1 MCFQIIAITDRKL
14 CKSQSANTKNTSK
27 NLAKNIDKFLAR
39 LELLAKSGVDSVI
52 LREKDLCESEYLAL
66 AKEAIGIFENANKA
80 NKTNSTNT
88 NKANANN
95 SSNECKLILH
105 NFIEVAYKLEY
116 PFFHAPFSVLED
128 LASNKISCQK
138 ISENGVFGASIHS
151 LEELA
156 VALDFGVDYVIAG
169 NVFESDCKDG
179 VQGRGVEFLRKI
191 SGRLECYKND
201 LTKDFA
207 KNLPIYAVGGICK
220 ENLAMLCKDIK
231 NALPNSHTQASNNAN
246 NKNAKTSAK
255 KAEIMEAKI
264 ARAKIAGVCMRSTL
278 MECENP
284 KAYIAQC
291 KEIITKEIYKD
302 F

>member
-14 CKSQSANTKNTSK
+14 CKSQSANTKNT
-27 NLAKNIDKFLAR
+27 AKDIDKFLAR

-52 LREKDLCESEYLAL
+52 LREKDLRESEYLAL
-66 AKEAIGIFENANKA
+66 SKEAIGIFESANKA
-80 NKTNSTNT
+80 NSTNT

-95 SSNECKLILH
+95 SSNECRLILH

-116 PFFHAPFSVLED
+116 PFFHAPFCVLED
-128 LASNKISCQK
+128 LASNKIPTQK
-138 ISENGVFGASIHS
+138 ISKNCVFGASIHS

-169 NVFESDCKDG
+169 NVFESACKEG
-179 VQGRGVEFLRKI
+179 VQGRGVEFLREI
-191 SGRLECYKND
+191 SGRLEQHKND
-201 LTKDFA
+201 LAKDFA
-207 KNLPIYAVGGICK
+207 KNMPIYAVGGICK

-231 NALPNSHTQASNNAN
+231 NALPNSNTQASNNAN
-246 NKNAKTSAK
+246 NENSKTSTQKAK
-255 KAEIMEAKI
+255 IME
-264 ARAKIAGVCMRSTL
+264 AKIAGVCMRSAL

>member
-14 CKSQSANTKNTSK
+14 CKSQSANTKNT
-27 NLAKNIDKFLAR
+27 AKDIDKFLAR

-52 LREKDLCESEYLAL
+52 LREKDLRENEYLAL
-66 AKEAIGIFENANKA
+66 AKEAIGIFESANKA
-80 NKTNSTNT
+80 NKANSTNT

-95 SSNECKLILH
+95 SSNECRLILH

-116 PFFHAPFSVLED
+116 LFFHAPFGVLED
-128 LASNKISCQK
+128 LASNKILCQK
-138 ISENGVFGASIHS
+138 ISKNGAFGASIHS

-169 NVFESDCKDG
+169 NVFESACKEG
-179 VQGRGVEFLRKI
+179 VQGRGVEFLCEI
-191 SGRLECYKND
+191 SGGLEQHKND

-231 NALPNSHTQASNNAN
+231 NALPNSDTQASNNTN
-246 NKNAKTSAK
+246 NENSKTSTQK
-255 KAEIMEAKI
+255 VKTMG
-264 ARAKIAGVCMRSTL
+264 AKIAGVCMRSAL

>member
-14 CKSQSANTKNTSK
+14 CKSQSANTKDF
-27 NLAKNIDKFLAR
+27 AKNIDKFLAR

-52 LREKDLCESEYLAL
+52 LREKDLRKSEYLAL
-66 AKEAIGIFENANKA
+66 AKEAIGIFESANKA
-80 NKTNSTNT
+80 NKTNNANT
-88 NKANANN
+88 NKTNANN

-116 PFFHAPFSVLED
+116 PFFHAPFGVLED
-128 LASNKISCQK
+128 LTSNKILSQK
-138 ISENGVFGASIHS
+138 ISENCVLGASIHS

-156 VALDFGVDYVIAG
+156 VALDFGVDYVIVG
-169 NVFESDCKDG
+169 NVFESACKEG

-191 SGRLECYKND
+191 SGRLEHYKND

-231 NALPNSHTQASNNAN
+231 NTLPNSDTQASNNAN
-246 NKNAKTSAK
+246 NKNAKTSTQK
-255 KAEIMEAKI
+255 AKI
-264 ARAKIAGVCMRSTL
+264 MGAKIAGVCMRSAL

>member
-14 CKSQSANTKNTSK
+14 CQSQSANTKNT
-27 NLAKNIDKFLAR
+27 AKDIDKFLAR

-66 AKEAIGIFENANKA
+66 AKEAIGIFESANKA

-116 PFFHAPFSVLED
+116 PFFHAPFCVLED
-128 LASNKISCQK
+128 LTSNKILPQK
-138 ISENGVFGASIHS
+138 ISKNRVLGVSIHS

-169 NVFESDCKDG
+169 NVFESACKEG
-179 VQGRGVEFLRKI
+179 AQGRGVEFLRKI
-191 SGRLECYKND
+191 SGGLEHYKND

-231 NALPNSHTQASNNAN
+231 NALPNSHTQTSNNTN
-246 NKNAKTSAK
+246 NENSKTSTQK
-255 KAEIMEAKI
+255 SKI
-264 ARAKIAGVCMRSTL
+264 DRAKIAGVCMRSAL

-284 KAYIAQC
+284 KVYIAQC
-291 KEIITKEIYKD
+291 KEIIKKEIYKD

>member
-14 CKSQSANTKNTSK
+14 CKSQNANTKNT
-27 NLAKNIDKFLAR
+27 AKDIDKFLAR

-52 LREKDLCESEYLAL
+52 LREKDLCESYYLAL
-66 AKEAIGIFENANKA
+66 AKEAIGIFESANKA
-80 NKTNSTNT
+80 NKTNSANT

-116 PFFHAPFSVLED
+116 PFFHAPFCVLED
-128 LASNKISCQK
+128 LASNKILPQK

-156 VALDFGVDYVIAG
+156 VALDFSVDYVIAG
-169 NVFESDCKDG
+169 NVFESACKEG
-179 VQGRGVEFLRKI
+179 AQGRGVEFLCEI
-191 SGRLECYKND
+191 SGGLEHYKND

-231 NALPNSHTQASNNAN
+231 NALPNSNTQASNNAN
-246 NKNAKTSAK
+246 NENLKTSTQK
-255 KAEIMEAKI
+255 AKI
-264 ARAKIAGVCMRSTL
+264 DRAKIAGVCMRSVL

>member
-1 MCFQIIAITDRKL
+1 MCLQIIAITDRKL
-14 CKSQSANTKNTSK
+14 CKSQSANTKNT
-27 NLAKNIDKFLAR
+27 AKDIDKFLAR

-52 LREKDLCESEYLAL
+52 LREKDLRESEYLAL
-66 AKEAIGIFENANKA
+66 AKEAIGIFESANKA
-80 NKTNSTNT
+80 NETNSANA
-88 NKANANN
+88 NKTNANN

-116 PFFHAPFSVLED
+116 PFFHAPFCVLED
-128 LASNKISCQK
+128 LASNKILPQK
-138 ISENGVFGASIHS
+138 ISENCAFGASIHS

-156 VALDFGVDYVIAG
+156 VALDFGVDYVIVG
-169 NVFESDCKDG
+169 NVFESACKEG
-179 VQGRGVEFLRKI
+179 VQGRGVEFLCEI
-191 SGRLECYKND
+191 SGWLECYKND

-231 NALPNSHTQASNNAN
+231 NALPNSNTQASNNAN
-246 NKNAKTSAK
+246 NENSKTSTQK
-255 KAEIMEAKI
+255 AKI
-264 ARAKIAGVCMRSTL
+264 ARAKIAGVCMRSAL

-284 KAYIAQC
+284 KAYITQC

>member
-1 MCFQIIAITDRKL
+1 MCLQIIAITDRKL
-14 CKSQSANTKNTSK
+14 CKSQSANTKNT
-27 NLAKNIDKFLAR
+27 AKDIDSFLAR

-52 LREKDLCESEYLAL
+52 LREKDLRESEYLAL
-66 AKEAIGIFENANKA
+66 AKEAIRIFESANKA
-80 NKTNSTNT
+80 NKTNNANT
-88 NKANANN
+88 NKTNANN

-116 PFFHAPFSVLED
+116 PFFHAPFGVLED
-128 LASNKISCQK
+128 LTSNKIPTQK
-138 ISENGVFGASIHS
+138 IRENGVFGASIHS

-169 NVFESDCKDG
+169 NVFESACKDG
-179 VQGRGVEFLRKI
+179 VQGRGVEFLREI
-191 SGRLECYKND
+191 SGRLEHYKND

-231 NALPNSHTQASNNAN
+231 NTLPNSDTQASNNAN
-246 NKNAKTSAK
+246 NKNSKTNAQKAK
-255 KAEIMEAKI
+255 IMGAKI
-264 ARAKIAGVCMRSTL
+264 ARAKIAGVCMRSAL
-278 MECENP
+278 MECENS

>member
-1 MCFQIIAITDRKL
+1 MCLQIIAITDRKL
-14 CKSQSANTKNTSK
+14 CQSQSANTKNT
-27 NLAKNIDKFLAR
+27 AKDIDKFLAR

-52 LREKDLCESEYLAL
+52 LREKDLRESEYLAL
-66 AKEAIGIFENANKA
+66 AKEAIGIFESANKA
-80 NKTNSTNT
+80 NKTNNTNT

-116 PFFHAPFSVLED
+116 PFFHTPFCVLED
-128 LASNKISCQK
+128 LTSSNKILPQK
-138 ISENGVFGASIHS
+138 ISKNRVLGASIHS

-156 VALDFGVDYVIAG
+156 AALDFGVDYVIAG
-169 NVFESDCKDG
+169 NVFESACKEG
-179 VQGRGVEFLRKI
+179 AQGRGMEFLREI
-191 SGRLECYKND
+191 SGGLEHYKND

-231 NALPNSHTQASNNAN
+231 NTLPNSNTQASNNAN
-246 NKNAKTSAK
+246 NENLKTSTQKAKT
-255 KAEIMEAKI
+255 MEAKI
-264 ARAKIAGVCMRSTL
+264 ARAKIAGVCMRSAL

>member
-14 CKSQSANTKNTSK
+14 CKSQSTNTKNT
-27 NLAKNIDKFLAR
+27 AKNIDKFLAR

-52 LREKDLCESEYLAL
+52 LREKDLYESEYLVL

-169 NVFESDCKDG
+169 NVFESACKDG

-246 NKNAKTSAK
+246 NKNAKTSVKNAK
-255 KAEIMEAKI
+255 TMGAKKI
-264 ARAKIAGVCMRSTL
+264 ARAKIVGVCMRSAL

>member
-14 CKSQSANTKNTSK
+14 CKSQSTNTKNT
-27 NLAKNIDKFLAR
+27 AKDIDKFLAR

-52 LREKDLCESEYLAL
+52 LREKDLRESEYLAL
-66 AKEAIGIFENANKA
+66 AKEAIGIFESANKA
-80 NKTNSTNT
+80 NKTNSADT

-116 PFFHAPFSVLED
+116 PFFHAPFCVLED
-128 LASNKISCQK
+128 LASNKIPTQK
-138 ISENGVFGASIHS
+138 ISENGVLGVSIHS

-156 VALDFGVDYVIAG
+156 VALDFGVDYVIVG
-169 NVFESDCKDG
+169 NVFESACKEG
-179 VQGRGVEFLRKI
+179 VQGRGVEFLREI
-191 SGRLECYKND
+191 LARLGQHKND

-220 ENLAMLCKDIK
+220 ENLATLCKDIK
-231 NALPNSHTQASNNAN
+231 NALPNSNTQASNNT
-246 NKNAKTSAK
+246 KTSVQEVK
-255 KAEIMEAKI
+255 IMEAKKI
-264 ARAKIAGVCMRSTL
+264 AMAKISGVCMRSVL

>member
-14 CKSQSANTKNTSK
+14 CKSQSANTKNT
-27 NLAKNIDKFLAR
+27 AKDIDRFLAR

-52 LREKDLCESEYLAL
+52 LREKDLRESEYLSL
-66 AKEAIGIFENANKA
+66 AKEAIGIFESANKA
-80 NKTNSTNT
+80 NSTNT

-116 PFFHAPFSVLED
+116 PFFHAPFGVLED
-128 LASNKISCQK
+128 LASNKILPQK

-169 NVFESDCKDG
+169 NVFESACKEG
-179 VQGRGVEFLRKI
+179 VQGRGVEFLREI
-191 SGRLECYKND
+191 SGGLEHYKND

-246 NKNAKTSAK
+246 NNNAKTSVQEVK
-255 KAEIMEAKI
+255 IMEAKKI
-264 ARAKIAGVCMRSTL
+264 ARAKIAGVCMRSAL

>member
-14 CKSQSANTKNTSK
+14 CKSQSANIKNT
-27 NLAKNIDKFLAR
+27 AKDIDKFLAR

-52 LREKDLCESEYLAL
+52 LREKDLRESEYLAL
-66 AKEAIGIFENANKA
+66 AKEAIGIFDSANKA
-80 NKTNSTNT
+80 NKTHNT

-116 PFFHAPFSVLED
+116 PFFHAPFCVLED
-128 LASNKISCQK
+128 LVSNKISTQK
-138 ISENGVFGASIHS
+138 ISENGVLGVSIHS

-169 NVFESDCKDG
+169 NVFESACKEG
-179 VQGRGVEFLRKI
+179 VQGRGVEFLREI
-191 SGRLECYKND
+191 LARLGQHKND

-220 ENLAMLCKDIK
+220 ENLATLCKDIK
-231 NALPNSHTQASNNAN
+231 NALPNSNTQASNNAN
-246 NKNAKTSAK
+246 NNNAKTSVQEVK
-255 KAEIMEAKI
+255 TMEAKKI
-264 ARAKIAGVCMRSTL
+264 ARAKIAGVCMRSAL

>member
-14 CKSQSANTKNTSK
+14 CQSQSANTKNT
-27 NLAKNIDKFLAR
+27 AKDIDKFLAR

-52 LREKDLCESEYLAL
+52 LREKDLRENEYLAL
-66 AKEAIGIFENANKA
+66 AKEAIGIFESANKA
-80 NKTNSTNT
+80 NKTNSTNSANT

-105 NFIEVAYKLEY
+105 NFIDVAYKLEY
-116 PFFHAPFSVLED
+116 PFFHAPFCVLED
-128 LASNKISCQK
+128 LTSNKILPQK
-138 ISENGVFGASIHS
+138 ISKNRVLGASIHS

-169 NVFESDCKDG
+169 NVFESACKEG
-179 VQGRGVEFLRKI
+179 AQGRGVEFLRKI
-191 SGRLECYKND
+191 SGGLECYKND

-231 NALPNSHTQASNNAN
+231 NALPNSHTQTSNNTN
-246 NKNAKTSAK
+246 NENSKTSAQK
-255 KAEIMEAKI
+255 AKI
-264 ARAKIAGVCMRSTL
+264 DRAKIAGVCMRSAL

>member
-14 CKSQSANTKNTSK
+14 CQSQSADTKNT
-27 NLAKNIDKFLAR
+27 AKDIDKFLAR

-52 LREKDLCESEYLAL
+52 LREKDLRESEYLDL
-66 AKEAIGIFENANKA
+66 AKEVIGIFESANKA

-95 SSNECKLILH
+95 SSNECRLILH

-116 PFFHAPFSVLED
+116 PFFHAPFGVLED
-128 LASNKISCQK
+128 LASNKILPQK
-138 ISENGVFGASIHS
+138 ISKNRVLGASIHS

-156 VALDFGVDYVIAG
+156 VALDFGVDYVIVG
-169 NVFESDCKDG
+169 NVFESACKEG
-179 VQGRGVEFLRKI
+179 AQGRGVEFLCEI
-191 SGRLECYKND
+191 SGGLEHYKND

-246 NKNAKTSAK
+246 NNNAKTSVQEVK
-255 KAEIMEAKI
+255 IMEAKKI
-264 ARAKIAGVCMRSTL
+264 ARAKIAGVCMRSAL

>member
-14 CKSQSANTKNTSK
+14 CQSQSANTKNT
-27 NLAKNIDKFLAR
+27 AKDIDKFLAR

-52 LREKDLCESEYLAL
+52 LREKDLCESDYLVL
-66 AKEAIGIFENANKA
+66 AKEAIGIFDSANKA

-116 PFFHAPFSVLED
+116 PFFHAPFGVLED
-128 LASNKISCQK
+128 LVSNKIPTQK
-138 ISENGVFGASIHS
+138 ISKNRVLGASIHS

-156 VALDFGVDYVIAG
+156 VALDFGVDYVIVG
-169 NVFESDCKDG
+169 NVFESACKEG
-179 VQGRGVEFLRKI
+179 VQGRGVEFLCEI
-191 SGRLECYKND
+191 SGRLWHYKND

-231 NALPNSHTQASNNAN
+231 NALPNSDTQASNNAN
-246 NKNAKTSAK
+246 NKNAKTSTQKAK
-255 KAEIMEAKI
+255 TMGAKI
-264 ARAKIAGVCMRSTL
+264 ARAKIAGVCMRSAL

>member
-14 CKSQSANTKNTSK
+14 CKSQSANTKNT
-27 NLAKNIDKFLAR
+27 AKDIDKFLAR

-52 LREKDLCESEYLAL
+52 LREKDLRESEYLAL
-66 AKEAIGIFENANKA
+66 AKEAIRIFESANKA
-80 NKTNSTNT
+80 NKTNSADT

-116 PFFHAPFSVLED
+116 PFFHAPFCVLED
-128 LASNKISCQK
+128 LVSNKIPTQK
-138 ISENGVFGASIHS
+138 ISENGVLGVSIHS

-169 NVFESDCKDG
+169 NVFESACKEG
-179 VQGRGVEFLRKI
+179 VQGRGVEFLCEI
-191 SGRLECYKND
+191 LARLGQHKND

-246 NKNAKTSAK
+246 NNNAKTSVQEVK
-255 KAEIMEAKI
+255 TMEAKKI
-264 ARAKIAGVCMRSTL
+264 ARAKIAGVCMRSAL

>member
-14 CKSQSANTKNTSK
+14 CKSQSANTKNT
-27 NLAKNIDKFLAR
+27 AKDIDKFLAR

-52 LREKDLCESEYLAL
+52 LREKDLCESEYLVL
-66 AKEAIGIFENANKA
+66 AKEAIGIFESANKA
-80 NKTNSTNT
+80 NKTNSANT
-88 NKANANN
+88 NN

-116 PFFHAPFSVLED
+116 PFFHAPFCVLED
-128 LASNKISCQK
+128 LTSNKILPQK
-138 ISENGVFGASIHS
+138 ISKNSVLGASIHS

-169 NVFESDCKDG
+169 NVFESACKEG
-179 VQGRGVEFLRKI
+179 VQGRGVEFLCEI
-191 SGRLECYKND
+191 SGGLEHYKNG

-231 NALPNSHTQASNNAN
+231 NALPNSNTQASNNAN
-246 NKNAKTSAK
+246 NENSKTSTQK
-255 KAEIMEAKI
+255 AKI
-264 ARAKIAGVCMRSTL
+264 DRAKIAGVCMRSAL

>member
-1 MCFQIIAITDRKL
+1 MCLQIIAITDRKL
-14 CKSQSANTKNTSK
+14 CKSQSANTKNT
-27 NLAKNIDKFLAR
+27 AKDIDKFLAR

-52 LREKDLCESEYLAL
+52 LREKDLRESEYLAL
-66 AKEAIGIFENANKA
+66 AKEAIGIFESANKA
-80 NKTNSTNT
+80 NKTNSADT

-116 PFFHAPFSVLED
+116 PFFHAPFCVLED
-128 LASNKISCQK
+128 LVSNKIPTQK
-138 ISENGVFGASIHS
+138 ISENGVLGASIHS

-169 NVFESDCKDG
+169 NVFESACKEG
-179 VQGRGVEFLRKI
+179 VQGRGVEFLREI
-191 SGRLECYKND
+191 LARLGQHKND

-220 ENLAMLCKDIK
+220 ENLATLCKDIK
-231 NALPNSHTQASNNAN
+231 NALPNSNTQASNNARTSVQEV
-246 NKNAKTSAK
+246 KT
-255 KAEIMEAKI
+255 MEAKKI
-264 ARAKIAGVCMRSTL
+264 ARAKIAGVCMRSAL

>member
-14 CKSQSANTKNTSK
+14 CQSQSANTKNT
-27 NLAKNIDKFLAR
+27 AKDIDKFLAR

-66 AKEAIGIFENANKA
+66 AKEAIGIFESANKA
-80 NKTNSTNT
+80 NETNSANT

-95 SSNECKLILH
+95 SSNGCKLILH

-116 PFFHAPFSVLED
+116 PFFHAPFGVLED
-128 LASNKISCQK
+128 LTSNKILPQK
-138 ISENGVFGASIHS
+138 ISKNRVLGASIHS

-156 VALDFGVDYVIAG
+156 VALDFGVNYVIAG
-169 NVFESDCKDG
+169 NVFESVCKGG
-179 VQGRGVEFLRKI
+179 VQGRGVEFLCEI
-191 SGRLECYKND
+191 SGGLECYKND

-231 NALPNSHTQASNNAN
+231 NTLLNSRTQTSNNTN
-246 NKNAKTSAK
+246 NENLKTSTQKAKT
-255 KAEIMEAKI
+255 MEAKI
-264 ARAKIAGVCMRSTL
+264 ARAKIAGVCMRSAL

>member
-14 CKSQSANTKNTSK
+14 CQSQSANTKNT
-27 NLAKNIDKFLAR
+27 AKDIDKFLAR

-52 LREKDLCESEYLAL
+52 LREKDLSENEYLAL
-66 AKEAIGIFENANKA
+66 AKEAIGIFESANKA
-80 NKTNSTNT
+80 NKTNSTNSANT
-88 NKANANN
+88 NKTNANN

-105 NFIEVAYKLEY
+105 NFIDVAYKLEY
-116 PFFHAPFSVLED
+116 PFFHAPFCVLED
-128 LASNKISCQK
+128 LTSNKILPQK
-138 ISENGVFGASIHS
+138 ISKNRVLGASIHS

-169 NVFESDCKDG
+169 NVFESACKEG
-179 VQGRGVEFLRKI
+179 VQGRGVEFLCEI
-191 SGRLECYKND
+191 SGGLEHYKND

-231 NALPNSHTQASNNAN
+231 NALPNSHTQTSNNTN
-246 NKNAKTSAK
+246 NENSKTSTQK
-255 KAEIMEAKI
+255 SKI
-264 ARAKIAGVCMRSTL
+264 DRAKIAGVCMRSAL

-284 KAYIAQC
+284 KVYIAQC
-291 KEIITKEIYKD
+291 KEIIKKEIYKD

>member
-14 CKSQSANTKNTSK
+14 CKSQSANIKNT
-27 NLAKNIDKFLAR
+27 AKDIDKFLAR

-52 LREKDLCESEYLAL
+52 LREKDLRESEYLAL
-66 AKEAIGIFENANKA
+66 AKEAIGIFKSA
-80 NKTNSTNT
+80 NKTNSADT

-116 PFFHAPFSVLED
+116 PFFHAPFCVLED
-128 LASNKISCQK
+128 LASNKISTQK
-138 ISENGVFGASIHS
+138 ISENGVLGASIHS

-169 NVFESDCKDG
+169 NVFESACKEG
-179 VQGRGVEFLRKI
+179 VQGRGVEFLREI
-191 SGRLECYKND
+191 LARLGQHKND

-246 NKNAKTSAK
+246 NNNAKTSVQEVK
-255 KAEIMEAKI
+255 IMEAKKI
-264 ARAKIAGVCMRSTL
+264 ARAKIAGVCMRSAL

>member
-14 CKSQSANTKNTSK
+14 CKSQSANTKNT
-27 NLAKNIDKFLAR
+27 AKDIDKFLAR

-52 LREKDLCESEYLAL
+52 LREKDLRESEYLAL
-66 AKEAIGIFENANKA
+66 AKEAIRIFESANKA
-80 NKTNSTNT
+80 NKTNSADT

-95 SSNECKLILH
+95 SSNGCKLILH

-116 PFFHAPFSVLED
+116 PFFHAPFCVLED
-128 LASNKISCQK
+128 LVSNKIPTQK
-138 ISENGVFGASIHS
+138 ISENGVLGVSIHS

-169 NVFESDCKDG
+169 NVFESACKEG
-179 VQGRGVEFLRKI
+179 VQGRGVEFLREI
-191 SGRLECYKND
+191 LARLGHHKND

-231 NALPNSHTQASNNAN
+231 NALPNSNTQASNNA
-246 NKNAKTSAK
+246 KTSVQEVK
-255 KAEIMEAKI
+255 IMEAKKI
-264 ARAKIAGVCMRSTL
+264 ARAKIAGVCMRSAL

>member
-14 CKSQSANTKNTSK
+14 CQSQSANTKNT
-27 NLAKNIDKFLAR
+27 AKDIDKFLAR

-52 LREKDLCESEYLAL
+52 LREKDLCESKYLAL
-66 AKEAIGIFENANKA
+66 AKEAIGIFDSANNA

-116 PFFHAPFSVLED
+116 PFFHAPFCVLED
-128 LASNKISCQK
+128 LTSNKILPQK
-138 ISENGVFGASIHS
+138 ISKNRVLGASIHS

-169 NVFESDCKDG
+169 NVFESACKEG
-179 VQGRGVEFLRKI
+179 AQGRGVEFLRKI
-191 SGRLECYKND
+191 SGGLERYKND
-201 LTKDFA
+201 LIKDFA

-231 NALPNSHTQASNNAN
+231 NALPNSHTQASNKAN
-246 NKNAKTSAK
+246 NENSKTSTQK
-255 KAEIMEAKI
+255 
-264 ARAKIAGVCMRSTL
+264 AKIAGVCMRSAL

-284 KAYIAQC
+284 KEYIAQC

>member
-14 CKSQSANTKNTSK
+14 CQSQSANTKNT
-27 NLAKNIDKFLAR
+27 AKDIDKFLAR

-66 AKEAIGIFENANKA
+66 AKEAIGIFDSANKA
-80 NKTNSTNT
+80 NKTNSTNSANT

-116 PFFHAPFSVLED
+116 PFFHAPFGVLED
-128 LASNKISCQK
+128 LASNKILPQK
-138 ISENGVFGASIHS
+138 ISKNRVLGASIHS

-156 VALDFGVDYVIAG
+156 VALDFGVDYVIVG
-169 NVFESDCKDG
+169 NVFESACKEG
-179 VQGRGVEFLRKI
+179 AQGRGVEFLRKI
-191 SGRLECYKND
+191 SGGLEHYKND

-220 ENLAMLCKDIK
+220 ENLAMLSKDIK
-231 NALPNSHTQASNNAN
+231 NALPNNHTQTSNNTN
-246 NKNAKTSAK
+246 NENSKISAQK
-255 KAEIMEAKI
+255 AKI
-264 ARAKIAGVCMRSTL
+264 DRAKIAGVCMRSAL

-291 KEIITKEIYKD
+291 KEIIKKEIYKD

>member
-14 CKSQSANTKNTSK
+14 CKSQSANTKNT
-27 NLAKNIDKFLAR
+27 AKDIDKFLAR

-52 LREKDLCESEYLAL
+52 LREKDLRESEYLAL
-66 AKEAIGIFENANKA
+66 SKEAIGIFESANKA
-80 NKTNSTNT
+80 NSTNT

-95 SSNECKLILH
+95 SSNECRLILH

-116 PFFHAPFSVLED
+116 PFFHAPFCVLED
-128 LASNKISCQK
+128 LASNKIPTQK
-138 ISENGVFGASIHS
+138 ISKNCVFGASIHS

-169 NVFESDCKDG
+169 NVFESACKEG
-179 VQGRGVEFLRKI
+179 VQGRGVEFLREI
-191 SGRLECYKND
+191 SGRLEQHKND
-201 LTKDFA
+201 LAKDFA
-207 KNLPIYAVGGICK
+207 KNMPIYAVGGICK

-231 NALPNSHTQASNNAN
+231 NALPNSNTQASNNAN
-246 NKNAKTSAK
+246 NENSKTSTQKAK
-255 KAEIMEAKI
+255 IME
-264 ARAKIAGVCMRSTL
+264 AKIAGVCMRSAL

-284 KAYIAQC
+284 KVYIAQC
-291 KEIITKEIYKD
+291 KEIIKKEIYKD

>member
-14 CKSQSANTKNTSK
+14 CQSQSANTKNT
-27 NLAKNIDKFLAR
+27 AKDIDKFLAR

-66 AKEAIGIFENANKA
+66 AKEAIGIFDSANKV

-116 PFFHAPFSVLED
+116 PFFHAPFCVLED
-128 LASNKISCQK
+128 LTSNKILPQK
-138 ISENGVFGASIHS
+138 ISKNRVLGASIHS

-169 NVFESDCKDG
+169 NVFESACKEG
-179 VQGRGVEFLRKI
+179 AQGKGVEFLCEI
-191 SGRLECYKND
+191 SGGLEHYKNG

-231 NALPNSHTQASNNAN
+231 NALPNSNTQASNNAN
-246 NKNAKTSAK
+246 NNNAKTSVQEVK
-255 KAEIMEAKI
+255 IMEAKKI
-264 ARAKIAGVCMRSTL
+264 ARAKIAGVCMRSVL

>member
-14 CKSQSANTKNTSK
+14 CQNQSANTKNT
-27 NLAKNIDKFLAR
+27 AKDIDKFLAR
-39 LELLAKSGVDSVI
+39 LELLAKSGIDGVI
-52 LREKDLCESEYLAL
+52 LREKGLSENEYLAL
-66 AKEAIGIFENANKA
+66 AKEAIGIFESANKA
-80 NKTNSTNT
+80 NKTNSADT

-105 NFIEVAYKLEY
+105 NFIEVACKLEY
-116 PFFHAPFSVLED
+116 PFFHAPFGVLED
-128 LASNKISCQK
+128 LASNKIPTQK
-138 ISENGVFGASIHS
+138 ISENRVLGVSIHS

-169 NVFESDCKDG
+169 NVFESACKEG
-179 VQGRGVEFLRKI
+179 VQGRGVEFLREI
-191 SGRLECYKND
+191 LARLGQHKND

-220 ENLAMLCKDIK
+220 ENLATLCKDIK
-231 NALPNSHTQASNNAN
+231 NALPNSHTQASNNARTSVQEV
-246 NKNAKTSAK
+246 KT
-255 KAEIMEAKI
+255 MEAKKI
-264 ARAKIAGVCMRSTL
+264 ARAKIAGVCMRSAL

>member
-14 CKSQSANTKNTSK
+14 CKSQSTNTKNT
-27 NLAKNIDKFLAR
+27 AKNIDKFLAR

-52 LREKDLCESEYLAL
+52 LREKDLYESEYLVL

-80 NKTNSTNT
+80 NKTNSTNK

-116 PFFHAPFSVLED
+116 PFFHAPFSVLKD

-151 LEELA
+151 LEELE

-169 NVFESDCKDG
+169 NVFESACKDG
-179 VQGRGVEFLRKI
+179 VQGKGVEFLREI
-191 SGRLECYKND
+191 SSRLECYKND
-201 LTKDFA
+201 LTKDFV

-231 NALPNSHTQASNNAN
+231 NTLPNSD
-246 NKNAKTSAK
+246 K
-255 KAEIMEAKI
+255 KANASPKKAKI
-264 ARAKIAGVCMRSTL
+264 ARAKIAGVCMRSAL
-278 MECENP
+278 MECGNP
-284 KAYIAQC
+284 KAYITQC

>member
-14 CKSQSANTKNTSK
+14 CKSQSTNTKNT
-27 NLAKNIDKFLAR
+27 AKNIDKFLAR

-88 NKANANN
+88 NKANTNN

-116 PFFHAPFSVLED
+116 PFFHAPFSVLKD

-169 NVFESDCKDG
+169 NVFESACKEG
-179 VQGRGVEFLRKI
+179 VQGRGVEFLREI

-246 NKNAKTSAK
+246 NKNAKTTGAK
-255 KAEIMEAKI
+255 KI
-264 ARAKIAGVCMRSTL
+264 ARAKIAGVCMRSSL

-284 KAYIAQC
+284 KAYITQC

>member
-14 CKSQSANTKNTSK
+14 CKSQSTNTKNT
-27 NLAKNIDKFLAR
+27 AKDIDKFLAR

-52 LREKDLCESEYLAL
+52 LREKDLRESEYLAL
-66 AKEAIGIFENANKA
+66 AKEAIRIFESANKA
-80 NKTNSTNT
+80 NKTNSADT

-116 PFFHAPFSVLED
+116 PFFHAPFCVLED
-128 LASNKISCQK
+128 LVSNKISTQK
-138 ISENGVFGASIHS
+138 ISENGVLGVSIHS

-169 NVFESDCKDG
+169 NVFESACKEG
-179 VQGRGVEFLRKI
+179 VQGRGVEFLREI
-191 SGRLECYKND
+191 LARLGQHKND

-231 NALPNSHTQASNNAN
+231 NALPNSRTQASNNA
-246 NKNAKTSAK
+246 KTSVQEVK
-255 KAEIMEAKI
+255 TMEAKKI
-264 ARAKIAGVCMRSTL
+264 ARAKIAGVCMRSAL

>member
-14 CKSQSANTKNTSK
+14 CKSQSANTKNT
-27 NLAKNIDKFLAR
+27 AKDIDKFLAR

-52 LREKDLCESEYLAL
+52 LREKDLRENEYLAL
-66 AKEAIGIFENANKA
+66 AKEAIGIFESANKA
-80 NKTNSTNT
+80 NKANSTNT

-95 SSNECKLILH
+95 SSNECRLILH

-116 PFFHAPFSVLED
+116 PFFHAPFGVLED
-128 LASNKISCQK
+128 LVSNKILPQK
-138 ISENGVFGASIHS
+138 TSKNGAFGASIHS

-169 NVFESDCKDG
+169 NVFESACKEG
-179 VQGRGVEFLRKI
+179 VQGRGVEFLCEI
-191 SGRLECYKND
+191 LGRLEQHKND

-231 NALPNSHTQASNNAN
+231 NALPNSNTQASNNTN
-246 NKNAKTSAK
+246 NENSKTSTQKAKT
-255 KAEIMEAKI
+255 MG
-264 ARAKIAGVCMRSTL
+264 AKIAGICMRSAL

-284 KAYIAQC
+284 KAYIARC
-291 KEIITKEIYKD
+291 KEIITKEIYED

>member
-1 MCFQIIAITDRKL
+1 MCLQIIAITDRKL
-14 CKSQSANTKNTSK
+14 CKSQSANIKNT
-27 NLAKNIDKFLAR
+27 AKDIDKFLAR

-52 LREKDLCESEYLAL
+52 LREKDLRENEYLAL
-66 AKEAIGIFENANKA
+66 AKEAIGIFESANKA

-116 PFFHAPFSVLED
+116 PFFHAPFCVLED
-128 LASNKISCQK
+128 LTSNKILPQK
-138 ISENGVFGASIHS
+138 ISKNSVLGASIHS

-169 NVFESDCKDG
+169 NVFESACKEG
-179 VQGRGVEFLRKI
+179 AQGRGVEFLREI
-191 SGRLECYKND
+191 SGGLEHYKND

-231 NALPNSHTQASNNAN
+231 NALPNSNTQASNNAN
-246 NKNAKTSAK
+246 NENSRISAQK
-255 KAEIMEAKI
+255 AKI
-264 ARAKIAGVCMRSTL
+264 DKAKIAGVCMRSAL

>member
-14 CKSQSANTKNTSK
+14 CKSQSANTKNT
-27 NLAKNIDKFLAR
+27 AKDIDKFLAR

-52 LREKDLCESEYLAL
+52 LREKDLRESEYLAL
-66 AKEAIGIFENANKA
+66 AKEAIRIFESANKA
-80 NKTNSTNT
+80 NKTNSADT

-116 PFFHAPFSVLED
+116 PFFHAPFCVLED
-128 LASNKISCQK
+128 LASNKIPTQK
-138 ISENGVFGASIHS
+138 ISENGVLGASIHS

-169 NVFESDCKDG
+169 NVFESACKEG
-179 VQGRGVEFLRKI
+179 VQGRGVEFLCEI
-191 SGRLECYKND
+191 LARLGQHKND

-246 NKNAKTSAK
+246 NNNAKTSVQEVK
-255 KAEIMEAKI
+255 IMEAKKI
-264 ARAKIAGVCMRSTL
+264 ARAKIAGVCMRSAL

-291 KEIITKEIYKD
+291 KEIITKGIYKD